1 MSTGGKARRIG
12 LCITESDFHVRG
24 PRQYVRRCRPVR
36 GPVFLRCKMANLK
49 SRQLRAIE
57 ALLEAPTVSAACHQ
71 TGIPRRTIENWLR
84 EDLEF
89 QRAFAAARERAFGLA
104 IGRLAKA
111 ANKAVTILI
120 RGMEGEEIS
129 QGQRMCAR
137 DILTFASQARAED
150 VRVLA
155 DEIKAMLKEMAED
168 E

>member
-1 MSTGGKARRIG
+1 MAQKERRQ
-12 LCITESDFHVRG
+12 D
-24 PRQYVRRCRPVR
+24 
-36 GPVFLRCKMANLK
+36 
-49 SRQLRAIE
+49 RAIE
-57 ALLEAPTVSAACHQ
+57 ALLECDTVSAAAAKS
-71 TGIPRRTIENWLR
+71 GVPRRTLNNWLR

-89 QRAFAAARERAFGLA
+89 QRAFAAARERTFGLA
-104 IGRLAKA
+104 VGRLAKA
-111 ANKAVTILI
+111 ANRAVTILI

-155 DEIKAMLKEMAED
+155 DEIKAMLKDMAED